1 MLLSKSFV
9 PILKNNPSEAKIKSH
24 QLMLRVG
31 MIKQAS
37 AGIYSWLPLGFKIMK
52 KIEEIVRQE
61 QNKIGAQEIL
71 MPTIQSSEIWKESG
85 RYEDYGEEMLRI
97 KDRQNREM
105 LYGPTNEEQVTEIF
119 RSSLKSYKSLP
130 QLLYH
135 IQWKFRDEIRPRFGI
150 MRGREFYMKDA
161 YSFDVSDE
169 EAFYSYNKFFLS
181 YLRTFKRLALTAIP
195 MAADT
200 GPIGGNLSHEF
211 IILADTGESKIFTD
225 KRIFDLNS
233 NDTELEKN
241 SLQQMRKK
249 YEQYYSVTDE
259 KFNKDEFEKVVSEEN
274 RLITKGIEVGHIF
287 YFGDKYSK
295 AMGASVDLPGGKKDF
310 VKMGSYGIG
319 VSRLVGA
326 IIEAKFDDKNEI
338 MKWPLSVAPYD
349 IALVPMINKND
360 TSALDK
366 AVNINKELIKN
377 NIDAL
382 IDDTDENYSSKIKKM
397 NLIGAPYQII
407 IGKKSEGDLLE
418 FKEIGEETQNLSL
431 TKIIEIIKNKKLKLI
446 SNLEKEITLRFLKA
460 RKNDGFLNVISI
472 FSFIGISLGVAVL
485 IIVMSVMNGFRTE
498 LINKIVGFNSHLTIK
513 SYDQL
518 IDKSKIESND
528 LKLIS
533 QYALFSNSGEAIIL
547 KNETSKGIVLRG
559 YQSDDFSKLE
569 IIKNKNFKG
578 NKINLEKN
586 NISIGNELSFSL
598 NLKIGDEITIL
609 SPSGVQTI
617 IGSMPKQKTFIVTSI
632 FNSGLAEFDNNI
644 ALINLSTLEDFFG
657 FKQEQRNLEIYLKNP
672 KNIEKQKFVFQKVY
686 DQELIYSWADMN
698 SSLFSALKVERNV
711 MFIILSLIIIVAA
724 FNIISGLTI
733 LVKNKTKDI
742 AILKS
747 IGVLNKSIV
756 KIFFLIGIIIGT
768 SATIFGIF
776 LGVTFSLYVENL
788 RQFLS
793 STFNISLFPE
803 EIYFLSKMPSEINL
817 NSILIISICSIFITI
832 VVSIFPALKAAKLD
846 PIKALKYE

>member
-366 AVNINKELIKN
+366 TVNINKELIKN

-431 TKIIEIIKNKKLKLI
+431 TKIIEIIK
-446 SNLEKEITLRFLKA
+446 
-460 RKNDGFLNVISI
+460 
-472 FSFIGISLGVAVL
+472 
-485 IIVMSVMNGFRTE
+485 
-498 LINKIVGFNSHLTIK
+498 
-513 SYDQL
+513 
-518 IDKSKIESND
+518 
-528 LKLIS
+528 
-533 QYALFSNSGEAIIL
+533 
-547 KNETSKGIVLRG
+547 
-559 YQSDDFSKLE
+559 
-569 IIKNKNFKG
+569 
-578 NKINLEKN
+578 
-586 NISIGNELSFSL
+586 
-598 NLKIGDEITIL
+598 
-609 SPSGVQTI
+609 
-617 IGSMPKQKTFIVTSI
+617 KQK
-632 FNSGLAEFDNNI
+632 N
-644 ALINLSTLEDFFG
+644 
-657 FKQEQRNLEIYLKNP
+657 
-672 KNIEKQKFVFQKVY
+672 
-686 DQELIYSWADMN
+686 
-698 SSLFSALKVERNV
+698 
-711 MFIILSLIIIVAA
+711 
-724 FNIISGLTI
+724 
-733 LVKNKTKDI
+733 
-742 AILKS
+742 
-747 IGVLNKSIV
+747 
-756 KIFFLIGIIIGT
+756 
-768 SATIFGIF
+768 
-776 LGVTFSLYVENL
+776 
-788 RQFLS
+788 
-793 STFNISLFPE
+793 
-803 EIYFLSKMPSEINL
+803 
-817 NSILIISICSIFITI
+817 
-832 VVSIFPALKAAKLD
+832 
-846 PIKALKYE
+846 

>member
-97 KDRQNREM
+97 NDRQNREM

-366 AVNINKELIKN
+366 SININKELIKN

-431 TKIIEIIKNKKLKLI
+431 TKIIE
-446 SNLEKEITLRFLKA
+446 
-460 RKNDGFLNVISI
+460 
-472 FSFIGISLGVAVL
+472 
-485 IIVMSVMNGFRTE
+485 
-498 LINKIVGFNSHLTIK
+498 TIK
-513 SYDQL
+513 
-518 IDKSKIESND
+518 
-528 LKLIS
+528 
-533 QYALFSNSGEAIIL
+533 
-547 KNETSKGIVLRG
+547 
-559 YQSDDFSKLE
+559 
-569 IIKNKNFKG
+569 
-578 NKINLEKN
+578 
-586 NISIGNELSFSL
+586 
-598 NLKIGDEITIL
+598 
-609 SPSGVQTI
+609 
-617 IGSMPKQKTFIVTSI
+617 KQK
-632 FNSGLAEFDNNI
+632 N
-644 ALINLSTLEDFFG
+644 
-657 FKQEQRNLEIYLKNP
+657 
-672 KNIEKQKFVFQKVY
+672 
-686 DQELIYSWADMN
+686 
-698 SSLFSALKVERNV
+698 
-711 MFIILSLIIIVAA
+711 
-724 FNIISGLTI
+724 
-733 LVKNKTKDI
+733 
-742 AILKS
+742 
-747 IGVLNKSIV
+747 
-756 KIFFLIGIIIGT
+756 
-768 SATIFGIF
+768 
-776 LGVTFSLYVENL
+776 
-788 RQFLS
+788 
-793 STFNISLFPE
+793 
-803 EIYFLSKMPSEINL
+803 
-817 NSILIISICSIFITI
+817 
-832 VVSIFPALKAAKLD
+832 
-846 PIKALKYE
+846 